1 MAQKTNLDKNER
13 ADYMKISVIGSG
25 GWGTAIALLLCSNGH
40 SVCLWSYLKEE
51 SDRLEKDRE
60 NKEFLPGVPFGDYD
74 ITFTS
79 DIKEA
84 ASFGEIIVSAV
95 PSKAVRTTAK
105 ALAPYVGEKIIVNVS
120 KGIDE
125 EKLCRLSEVFEEE
138 IPSCRIAVLSGPSH
152 AEEVAR
158 KIPTTNVIAC
168 KDMEIAQMLQN
179 VFMAPTF
186 RVYTNDDIIGVEF
199 GGALKNIIA
208 LCAGV
213 TDGLGYGDN
222 TKAALMTRGI
232 REITR
237 LGVHLGAKEET
248 FSGLTGIGDLIVTCT
263 SMHSR
268 NRRAGILIGQG
279 KTLDEALS
287 EVHMTVEGVC
297 ATEAAYRLCK
307 NHGIQ
312 MPITEASYR
321 VLFENA
327 SPRDEVIALMT
338 RDKKSEAD
346 IY

>member
-1 MAQKTNLDKNER
+1 
-13 ADYMKISVIGSG
+13 MKISVIGSG

-40 SVCLWSYLKEE
+40 EICLWSYKKEE
-51 SDRLEKDRE
+51 SERLSRDRE
-60 NKEFLPGVPFGDYD
+60 NKEFLPGVSFGDYN
-74 ITFTS
+74 IKFTS
-79 DIKEA
+79 NIEEA

-95 PSKAVRTTAK
+95 PSKAVPTTAR
-105 ALAPYVGEKIIVNVS
+105 ALGQCADGKTLVNIS

-125 EKLCRLSEVFEEE
+125 EKLCRLSETFEAEM
-138 IPSCRIAVLSGPSH
+138 PSSTVAVLSGPSH

-158 KIPTTNVIAC
+158 GIPTTNVIAC
-168 KDMEIAQMLQN
+168 RDIEKAKELQN
-179 VFMAPTF
+179 IFMAPSF
-186 RVYTNDDIIGVEF
+186 RVYTNSDVAGVEF

-208 LCAGV
+208 LCAGI

-232 REITR
+232 HEITR
-237 LGVHLGAKEET
+237 LGVHLGAKAET
-248 FSGLTGIGDLIVTCT
+248 FSGLAGIGDLIVTCT

-279 KTLDEALS
+279 KTLAEALA

-297 ATEAAYRLCK
+297 ATEAAYKLAQK
-307 NHGIQ
+307 HGIE
-312 MPITEASYR
+312 MPIISAAYR

-327 SPRDEVIALMT
+327 DARSEVLKLMT

-346 IY
+346 IL